1 MRHPGYPTL
10 LKKREEHIMK
20 HTKRFA
26 SLLLAMVMVLAMA
39 IPAFAAGVSSTGATG
54 TITVDNPITG
64 ETYKAY
70 KIFDVTYSDVTA
82 DSGNYSYTI
91 STDSEWFAT
100 VQAYAANT
108 AKGLTLTAT
117 TNPKVMSVSTNKT
130 TFSAPDFA
138 VALKEAVAGMT
149 GGVELTAD
157 GTGVSAKNLELGYY
171 FVSSTNGAL
180 CNLTTTNPTVTIHDK
195 NDFNFTKE
203 DDKAD
208 VQFGDVVH
216 YTLTGKV
223 PDTTGFTQFTYEI
236 SDTMSEGLTF
246 KKDVVV
252 KIDDTVITDAVVS
265 YNVDSNANKFT
276 VSIPVMNYQDKVAK
290 AIEVTYSAE
299 VNENAIAKVEV
310 NHAILKFSNDP
321 TNNQSHKEIERKEN
335 VYSAQILLD
344 KYLTGNES
352 VKLAGA
358 KFVLYQV
365 NEDQSKSYYVY
376 NTNTKDVEW
385 TADKAAA
392 TVVVTDENGYGNFNG
407 LKNGTYY
414 VEEIEAPAGYNL
426 LTTPLTVTINN
437 ADNDKYSD
445 PTSAEYEA
453 LLPML
458 KHTVKVANSTGTQ
471 LPATGGM
478 GTTVFYIVGSALAV
492 GAVVLLV
499 TKKRMSNNG

>member
-1 MRHPGYPTL
+1 MRNPSYPIL
-10 LKKREEHIMK
+10 LQKREEYIMK

-39 IPAFAAGVSSTGATG
+39 IPAFAAGVDSTNATG
-54 TITVDNPITG
+54 KITVDNPIANV
-64 ETYKAY
+64 TYTAY

-82 DSGNYSYTI
+82 ESGNYSYTI

-100 VQAYAANT
+100 VEAYAADT

-117 TNPKVMSVSTNKT
+117 TNPKVKLVSTDKT
-130 TFSAPDFA
+130 KFSAPDFA
-138 VALKEAVAGMT
+138 VALKAAVEGKT
-149 GGVELTAD
+149 GTQLTAD
-157 GTGVSAKNLELGYY
+157 GTGVSADDLDLGYY

-195 NDFNFTKE
+195 NDFNFKK
-203 DDKAD
+203 DDDQAD
-208 VQFGDVVH
+208 VQFGDTVN

-223 PDTTGFTQFTYEI
+223 PDTTGFTEFTYEI

-246 KKDVVV
+246 KKNVVV
-252 KIDDTVITDAVVS
+252 KIDGAAITDATVTYDVE
-265 YNVDSNANKFT
+265 NNANKFT

-321 TNNQSHKEIERKEN
+321 TNNTSHKTIKQKEN

-358 KFVLYQV
+358 KFVLYQK
-365 NEDQSKSYYVY
+365 NTDNSISYYYY
-376 NTNTKDVEW
+376 NDTAKKVEW
-385 TADKAAA
+385 VADKAAA
-392 TVVVTDENGYGNFNG
+392 TVVVTDNNGYGNFNG

-426 LTTPLTVTINN
+426 LTEPLTVTINN
-437 ADNDKYSD
+437 ADNDNYSYPD
-445 PTSAEYEA
+445 SAEYEA